1 MYFEAFVFLGRAKKI
16 FSFASEVFEKRG
28 AGGRIFF
35 LFSRFFLLNSLVKF
49 HEEEFDGDMLFVLN
63 ITG

>member
-1 MYFEAFVFLGRAKKI
+1 MIYTCFRPRKKKSLVLRPRFSKKEGRA
-16 FSFASEVFEKRG
+16 
-28 AGGRIFF
+28 GGFFF